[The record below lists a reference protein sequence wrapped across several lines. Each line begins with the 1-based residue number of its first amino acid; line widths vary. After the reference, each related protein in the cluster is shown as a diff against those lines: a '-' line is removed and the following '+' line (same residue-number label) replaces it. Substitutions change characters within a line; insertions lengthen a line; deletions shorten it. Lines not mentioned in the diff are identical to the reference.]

1 MGMMKK
7 QRGMTFLGFV
17 IVAVIGLSLVL
28 AGVKVVPVYIE
39 FASVKKVIQRIGE
52 DSNFASMS
60 RKEIADTF
68 DKAENVGYV
77 TVVSGSDLI
86 IGKDESGGPV
96 VSVEYQVVEHLAF
109 NLSALM
115 DFEATTEK

>member
-1 MGMMKK
+1 MMKK

-39 FASVKKVIQRIGE
+39 YASVKKVIQRIGD
-52 DSNFASMS
+52 DSNFDSMS
-60 RKEIADTF
+60 KQEVITAF
-68 DKAENVGYV
+68 DKSASVSYV
-77 TVVSGSDLI
+77 TVVSGNDLI
-86 IGKDESGGPV
+86 IGKDESGGRT

>member
-1 MGMMKK
+1 MIMMKK

-17 IVAVIGLSLVL
+17 IVVVIGLSLVL

-39 FASVKKVIQRIGE
+39 FASVKKVIQRIGD
-52 DSNFASMS
+52 DSNFDSMS
-60 RKEIADTF
+60 KQEIMTTF
-68 DKAENVGYV
+68 DKSASVSYV
-77 TVVSGSDLI
+77 TVVSGNDLI
-86 IGKDESGGPV
+86 IGQGESGGRE

-115 DFEATTEK
+115 DFEASTEK